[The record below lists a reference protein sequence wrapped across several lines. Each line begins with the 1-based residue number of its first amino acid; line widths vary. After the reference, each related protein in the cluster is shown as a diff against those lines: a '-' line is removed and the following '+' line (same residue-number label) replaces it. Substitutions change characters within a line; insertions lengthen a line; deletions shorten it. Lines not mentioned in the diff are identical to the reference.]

1 MGLSDP
7 MALRGSGL
15 CDVELDPVVSARR
28 TGPVS
33 PEVTNPDDRAS
44 YTRKMLRASA
54 GLSFVLDDL
63 KYTAGMSIKRSMQVG
78 PSNNT
83 TRDQTLRHVQKH
95 RYQRTCCTDKCGRH
109 PRSASTCYAQ

>member
-1 MGLSDP
+1 MMGLSDP

-54 GLSFVLDDL
+54 GLSFVLAYL
-63 KYTAGMSIKRSMQVG
+63 NYTAGMSIKRSMQVV
-78 PSNNT
+78 PSYNT
-83 TRDQTLRHVQKH
+83 TRDQTLRPLQKH
-95 RYQRTCCTDKCGRH
+95 RCQRTHPTDI
-109 PRSASTCYAQ
+109 SA